1 MAAAETTT
9 EGTEANGGGFPP
21 FKTETYPSQL
31 FWLTVTFAFLFVV
44 LWRVAGP
51 RIAGVLAEREGR
63 IAGDVSNAER
73 SKKEAE
79 AALAAYHSALA
90 KARQSA
96 QATAEENR
104 KRIGAEVDR
113 AKAQADEKARE
124 ASAAAEARLTQARTD
139 AKDRILKAAGDAAV
153 DIVSRLTGDNV
164 SSADAAAAVRSATG
178 S

>member
-1 MAAAETTT
+1 MAAAETTS
-9 EGTEANGGGFPP
+9 EGTEANSGGFPP

-79 AALAAYHSALA
+79 AALAGYQAALA

-96 QATAEENR
+96 QNTAEENR
-104 KRIGAEVDR
+104 KRIAAEVDR
-113 AKAQADEKARE
+113 AKAQADEKARQ
-124 ASAAAEARLTQARTD
+124 ASAAAEARLTKARSD
-139 AKDRILKAAGDAAV
+139 AKDRILKAAEDAAI

-164 SSADAAAAVRSATG
+164 PPAEAAAAVRSATG
-178 S
+178 G